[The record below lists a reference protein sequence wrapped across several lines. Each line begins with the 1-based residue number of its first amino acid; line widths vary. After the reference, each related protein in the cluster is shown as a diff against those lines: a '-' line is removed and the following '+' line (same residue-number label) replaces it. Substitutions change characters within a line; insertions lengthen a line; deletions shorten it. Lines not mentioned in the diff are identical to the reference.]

1 MTAAYTLMDQQNIE
15 ARLWIAEDCHP
26 LSATGLSKKTRRQE
40 RERAAKRAK
49 VSAISDRF
57 FDAVNSESP
66 PQSRDEAIRIVVG
79 TLGMLLSYL
88 FPQLALAI
96 RVAGWLWD
104 FTHG

>member
-1 MTAAYTLMDQQNIE
+1 MTAAYTLIDQQNIE

-26 LSATGLSKKTRRQE
+26 LSATGLSKKTRKQE

-66 PQSRDEAIRIVVG
+66 PQSRDEAIGIVVG
-79 TLGMLLSYL
+79 AIGILLSYL
-88 FPQLALAI
+88 FPQFALAI